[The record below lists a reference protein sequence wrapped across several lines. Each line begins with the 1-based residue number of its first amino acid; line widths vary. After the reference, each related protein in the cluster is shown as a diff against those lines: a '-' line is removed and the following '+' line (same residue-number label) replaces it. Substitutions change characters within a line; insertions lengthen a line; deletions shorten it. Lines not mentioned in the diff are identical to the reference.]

1 MWMKQTGWLK
11 QIQHPEETNLGNTT
25 LSPEDLEK
33 FEKVR
38 RYVRG
43 ARMLLTELA
52 NAHNGRP
59 VGVLFHNQSVYVGSA
74 EKELRSLANRLGL
87 E

>member
-1 MWMKQTGWLK
+1 MAETDTAPGGNKPR
-11 QIQHPEETNLGNTT
+11 QHHA
-25 LSPEDLEK
+25 LSGGPEK

-38 RYVRG
+38 RYVR
-43 ARMLLTELA
+43 APRMLLTELA
-52 NAHNGRP
+52 NTHNGQP

-74 EKELRSLANRLGL
+74 EKELRSLASRLGL

>member
-1 MWMKQTGWLK
+1 VWMKQTGWLK

-52 NAHNGRP
+52 NTHNGQP

-74 EKELRSLANRLGL
+74 EKELRSLASRLGL